1 MSKDANSFLFDSSTI
16 DHPKV
21 LELRAIGGM
30 AYFGLY
36 TGILCKLRDADNY
49 KLPIKFLNGLA
60 LSFGVTKQELETF
73 LNACFE
79 VGLLLKNDEFFWS
92 GGLDEKLQNY
102 DEIRNKKSEAGKRG
116 AEVRWINK
124 EQVVEP
130 VIMANNGTK
139 MATSCDANAMPI
151 AKDGLYNLI
160 QSNITKSNLIKSN
173 NNKRG
178 KLVIGTL
185 PQVWDFPEARSALE
199 SWIQYRIEIKKP
211 ITQST
216 LTGLIKKYDPLLFIE
231 SVEFTIE
238 KGWIGLREPDKNTTN
253 PPKSGFVPFVKQT
266 NFDRNMDILSESLE
280 RLHGSRDN
288 LKKIN

>member
-1 MSKDANSFLFDSSTI
+1 MSKNPEAFLHDANS
-16 DHPKV
+16 
-21 LELRAIGGM
+21 R
-30 AYFGLY
+30 
-36 TGILCKLRDADNY
+36 N
-49 KLPIKFLNGLA
+49 
-60 LSFGVTKQELETF
+60 
-73 LNACFE
+73 
-79 VGLLLKNDEFFWS
+79 
-92 GGLDEKLQNY
+92 DEKLLKLRAKFGIEGYGFYYLLLEMLLQADN
-102 DEIRNKKSEAGKRG
+102 SELELEYSYLAFALSMDIQKVELILTYMIELGLF
-116 AEVRWINK
+116 
-124 EQVVEP
+124 VVEGKKFFSSGLKDR
-130 VIMANNGTK
+130 VEAFEKKRAIWADNGSK
-139 MATSCDANAMPI
+139 GGRPP
-151 AKDGLYNLI
+151 K
-160 QSNITKSNLIKSN
+160 QITKDIRGLNQTKTKQKPNNNQDETKSTNININTINNDNVNIKSN
-173 NNKRG
+173 TKNKG

-199 SWIQYRIEIKKP
+199 AWIQYRIEIKKP

-253 PPKSGFVPFVKQT
+253 PPKSCFVPFVKQT